1 MAYQRMDTR
10 ARMRP
15 TVLPQLILLPLATRM
30 PCDLRVVDHAPVHYE
45 RHAVVPGYE
54 TRSHVARTAE
64 WLRLAPSHGERPY
77 ELAGACWRGRFG
89 RGASRV
95 CAFHMP
101 VVLRHDLI
109 HGARAVLVDAW
120 VRVYEEQRGLWH
132 LLKHVACQQLRA
144 YAVEQSVAKHMAA
157 RHEAATRGTGSRHP
171 LTLPVR

>member
-1 MAYQRMDTR
+1 MS
-10 ARMRP
+10 
-15 TVLPQLILLPLATRM
+15 LL
-30 PCDLRVVDHAPVHYE
+30 
-45 RHAVVPGYE
+45 G
-54 TRSHVARTAE
+54 
-64 WLRLAPSHGERPY
+64 
-77 ELAGACWRGRFG
+77 LAGEGDLAEALGG
-89 RGASRV
+89 V
-95 CAFHMP
+95 CVFHMP

-157 RHEAATRGTGSRHP
+157 RHEAATRGTGSRHL